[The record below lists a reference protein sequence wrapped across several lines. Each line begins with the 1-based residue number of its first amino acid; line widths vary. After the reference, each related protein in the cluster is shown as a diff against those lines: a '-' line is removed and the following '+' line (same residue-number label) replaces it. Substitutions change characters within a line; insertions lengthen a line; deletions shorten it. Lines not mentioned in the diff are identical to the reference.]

1 MARLTAPSWR
11 SAVLARLTGEAGK
24 FLVCGGFAAFVNW
37 AARIALSSVMPF
49 EVAVVLAYA
58 VGMVVGFV
66 LYRTV
71 VWTDHDASL
80 SDQVLGFVLVNGLSA
95 VVVFGVAIG
104 LRGGLETLL
113 GSGGRLVDAGAHGI
127 AIGVGALANFV
138 GHRSFTF
145 RPRPDRS

>member
-1 MARLTAPSWR
+1 MARLNASSWR
-11 SAVLARLTGEAGK
+11 RAVMARLTGEAGR

-37 AARIALSSVMPF
+37 AARIALSSLVPF

-58 VGMVVGFV
+58 IGMAVGFV

-71 VWTDHDASL
+71 VWTDHEATL
-80 SDQVLGFVLVNGLSA
+80 AEQAIGFVLVNGLSA
-95 VVVFGVAIG
+95 VVVFGVAVG
-104 LRGGLETLL
+104 LKGGLETLL
-113 GSGGRLVDAGAHGI
+113 GSGGRLIDAGAHGV

-145 RPRPDRS
+145 RPRTDRA